1 MASAWWTF
9 VSMEEHAQLTW
20 TLIGATVQV
29 DFKENIVKVI
39 EEKLHAAIQFLE
51 NGLESLTPPPP
62 KKKHTHTNKKNS
74 IYGLELWCKLQIAQK
89 KLNPRNIC
97 QRMKIC
103 RVFLF
108 KI

>member
-39 EEKLHAAIQFLE
+39 EEKTARNYTVSRKWFRIP
-51 NGLESLTPPPP
+51 SPPP
-62 KKKHTHTNKKNS
+62 KKKKQKKHTHK
-74 IYGLELWCKLQIAQK
+74 
-89 KLNPRNIC
+89 
-97 QRMKIC
+97 
-103 RVFLF
+103 
-108 KI
+108 

>member
-39 EEKLHAAIQFLE
+39 EGKIFRIP
-51 NGLESLTPPPP
+51 SPPQ
-62 KKKHTHTNKKNS
+62 KKTHTHKG
-74 IYGLELWCKLQIAQK
+74 IYGLELWCKLQISQK
-89 KLNPRNIC
+89 SWTLET
-97 QRMKIC
+97 
-103 RVFLF
+103 
-108 KI
+108 

>member
-51 NGLESLTPPPP
+51 NGLESLTPPP
-62 KKKHTHTNKKNS
+62 KKKNTHTQIKKIVYMAWSFDVN
-74 IYGLELWCKLQIAQK
+74 
-89 KLNPRNIC
+89 
-97 QRMKIC
+97 C
-103 RVFLF
+103 R
-108 KI
+108 